1 MAHHHIGRKR
11 YSTPSLS
18 PEFHAEANP
27 EEQVAVL
34 VEKYASI
41 TLLNP
46 IVLELLNTT
55 EHFRLLYE
63 VFDHYLALIKSRSQ
77 AFEDGH
83 ITVYDKA
90 LLHLSRNGNDLYN
103 LGALELYLDEV
114 VGVSGGHVEDL
125 DKLLNKHVALKTL
138 LLNSTLYSQFPLWRV
153 VTFTDFSSSKV
164 SRPESKASNTIEGD
178 SDDSNESKSKL

>member
-1 MAHHHIGRKR
+1 MAHHRMGRKR

-18 PEFHAEANP
+18 PEFHTDATP

-34 VEKYASI
+34 VKKYASV

-46 IVLELLNTT
+46 IVLELLKTT

-114 VGVSGGHVEDL
+114 VGISSRQHVEDL
-125 DKLLNKHVALKTL
+125 DELLNKHVALKTL
-138 LLNSTLYSQFPLWRV
+138 LLQSMFYSPFRLRRV
-153 VTFTDFSSSKV
+153 VSFTDFLHPKSLVPNPK
-164 SRPESKASNTIEGD
+164 RPTPLEATVTTPKNPNAN
-178 SDDSNESKSKL
+178 